1 VSPIVLDELT
11 AAQEQSWKG
20 LLELS
25 ARVPA
30 GWCLIGGQM
39 VFLLCRE
46 RGAWPARPTEDAD
59 AALDVRAQPAIV
71 ATVTRSLAECGFT
84 SAGESREGHQ
94 QRWIR
99 GAARIDLVIA
109 SGVGERSRRRQG
121 VTGGSVPE
129 APGAQGALDRA
140 ERVEVSVGD
149 LEGAVWRPS
158 LLGAI
163 AMKAAAYVQP
173 AGRDRARHLTDVA
186 VLATLLE
193 PSDVR
198 GFAASS
204 RETARIA
211 SVLGAVAKEPSLVSS
226 VTGAREGLER
236 LKLGLGL

>member
-1 VSPIVLDELT
+1 
-11 AAQEQSWKG
+11 
-20 LLELS
+20 
-25 ARVPA
+25 
-30 GWCLIGGQM
+30 M
-39 VFLLCRE
+39 
-46 RGAWPARPTEDAD
+46 
-59 AALDVRAQPAIV
+59 
-71 ATVTRSLAECGFT
+71 
-84 SAGESREGHQ
+84 EGHQ

>member
-1 VSPIVLDELT
+1 VSPVVLDELT
-11 AAQEQSWKG
+11 VAQEQSWRG

-59 AALDVRAQPAIV
+59 AALDMRAHPAII
-71 ATVTRSLAECGFT
+71 ATVTRSLAECGFA
-84 SAGESREGHQ
+84 SAGESMEGHQ
-94 QRWIR
+94 QRWVR
-99 GAARIDLVIA
+99 GAAQIDLVSA
-109 SGVGERSRRRQG
+109 SGVGERSRRRRG

-149 LEGAVWRPS
+149 LGGAVWRPS

-163 AMKAAAYVQP
+163 AVKAAAYVQP
-173 AGRDRARHLTDVA
+173 AGRDRARHLIDVA

-198 GFAASS
+198 GFQASL
-204 RETARIA
+204 REEARIA
-211 SVLGAVAKEPSLVSS
+211 SVLGAVASQPSLVAS

-236 LKLGLGL
+236 LRLALGL